1 MNYNAEQVNEYLK
14 NLNPFKEDPRETRIK
29 EMAKYM
35 LANLNKTLAKIY
47 YNTRGKNI
55 SNYPTDEM
63 ISFVTTDRLST
74 LGMTQ
79 VLSMIYDEQ
88 ENCFILSDI
97 LYDEHQKSL
106 TTDSEFNSLLLWTRI
121 FSKQNMIEL
130 KEHNKENK
138 LIKYKVLDNR
148 IVDNLKEF
156 SMKDLEEMRK
166 IMQQADMKQFENI
179 TSKYDAEFLKNK
191 SVQEIEEIATRDA
204 QVIIENFMNNVNGI
218 LNKLKKEQ

>member
-1 MNYNAEQVNEYLK
+1 MNYNAEQVNKYLK

-106 TTDSEFNSLLLWTRI
+106 TIDSEFNSLLLWTRI

-130 KEHNKENK
+130 KEHNKEKK

-179 TSKYDAEFLKNK
+179 ISKYDAEFLKNK

-218 LNKLKKEQ
+218 LNKLKER

>member
-138 LIKYKVLDNR
+138 LIKYKVLDKR
-148 IVDNLKEF
+148 IVENLKEF

-179 TSKYDAEFLKNK
+179 ASKYDAEFLKNK
-191 SVQEIEEIATRDA
+191 SAQEIEEIATRDA

-218 LNKLKKEQ
+218 LNKLKER

>member
-1 MNYNAEQVNEYLK
+1 MNYNAEQVNKYLK

-106 TTDSEFNSLLLWTRI
+106 TIDSEFNSLLLWTRI

-130 KEHNKENK
+130 KEHNKEKK

-148 IVDNLKEF
+148 IVENLKEF

-179 TSKYDAEFLKNK
+179 ASKYDAEFLKNK
-191 SVQEIEEIATRDA
+191 SAQEIEEIATRDA

-218 LNKLKKEQ
+218 LNKLKER